1 MLSLLNF
8 YKKYIFE
15 DKHIQSYKLIN
26 FLEAKSQVTSVENF
40 INNSKTFNNKEKCVI
55 ESIEE
60 FNKEYT
66 LNEFTKLSLNNYK
79 GSLEYILNN
88 NQQKNNINLLSY
100 QGNFVNVK
108 NEKKKMCIGIIT
120 YYISEDKTLK
130 IYSLNIRKNI
140 SNDTEVIGKIFDLIQ
155 EYYDNKIEKII
166 YKVENKSEDIFDKE
180 YKLTDFGF
188 ELQSEK
194 DRIYYKQQKELTTI
208 SLLDAYFKDE
218 IDQSEQLEE
227 KIFKANTPMIYAFIT
242 PQIKNANAIKVGF
255 TDQGVQKR
263 INQWKKYYKD
273 IQIIGYW
280 TSREFR
286 KAADGLNTMV
296 FFKDYPVHNNI
307 IKMGYS
313 RLLDDSFKYQAEDG
327 SLKTLHVSKEFFDKV
342 STISGQ
348 AELSKEILEGIII
361 EMKKSIKDGTSEF
374 KVYQLTE
381 SGTTKDNDEKLGPF
395 NDFNPTPLQEKCIKE
410 GIKAYKRG
418 DSDLLMAAVMR
429 FGKTYATY
437 KIIQGAGIKYTLVT
451 SAIADTK
458 NAWRDD
464 VNHKD
469 FIDDFVFIMFH
480 EGKIK
485 IVERGAE
492 NSMWIQSWEG
502 DSLEGLV
509 KQKQKENKTIIIY
522 CTLQDLSGTHGNIK
536 DKHKFL
542 FSNPPELLVVD
553 ETHYGS
559 HSPLWGT
566 LTGLNPKEQEK
577 KVKEALK
584 QTGQENDYS
593 KEDIQEIIKN
603 EEESS
608 EINKQITALKPKCVL
623 QCSGTPYY
631 ILSSGEF
638 AESISKKT
646 IITKVTYSDMV
657 TERDKWSE
665 ENPGEDEWK
674 SPYFGIPDIHKYGLQ
689 LTRKCRNVLK
699 HEGKTSSM
707 KALFEVSNNTFVHE
721 AAIQELFEY
730 LFKGNGKKEGFL
742 ESNNLR
748 DQEIFKHTIV
758 VLPQIK
764 MAQVLEKLLK
774 SKNIVDEN
782 TREISNIVGKHT
794 TDNQKNVNGLN
805 KWMKEC
811 EDKGKRT
818 LTITV
823 KRFLTGVSMPL
834 VDSMIFMKDL
844 SSPQEYDQNIF
855 RLCTRNVGKAID
867 EETGEEIKV
876 NRKHNV
882 YLIDFSID
890 RIYNMTIE
898 SAIAQCAA
906 DGHVDPDS
914 IKKRINKMAEVMPIM
929 VDDTGR
935 NDVLEK
941 MHEIK
946 PEDLLKKYINYNK
959 DRDIEQIIRN
969 YINVKAFDEFLT
981 NHSNLSLLTDFKES
995 SLDTMDSNNDGED
1008 EVDSSN
1014 NSSEND
1020 SENDGGENDETSKK
1034 TEKNN
1039 SKAKDN
1045 TESVLKAKFIGFI
1058 QGILYIN
1065 CCLDDPCDSVEKF
1078 LEQSKDNKEIE
1089 AALGSFI
1096 NTKKNKLNIL
1106 KDVYDKLNALEK
1118 ANINFMMYTIQK
1130 QMNDTSISPT
1140 ERFETAIKK
1149 LGRLGKSEVVTPKE
1163 IVDKMI
1169 NKLDDD
1175 VYRNAESILLV
1186 NEKQCE
1192 FFYEIY
1198 KRFGKETA
1206 KKCKIIPSSETGK
1219 LLCKKLLKTIDLND
1233 YINDIIVH
1241 MEDYNKDGKIDVK
1254 DFLDMTEQ
1262 DLEKTTGK
1270 KHFDICLMN
1279 PPYSGDIDMEMLEQV
1294 YNISNKSVVVHPSSM
1309 YIKVINEENITPKN
1323 TKIIKLKDNIA
1334 KHIKSVD
1341 IKNYNRLFNISMK
1354 FPCAITYIDRNKKE
1368 TDNIEFNLFN
1378 ERHTV
1383 KSIYDIN
1390 LVGENELI
1398 QSILNKINCEKI
1410 TKHKYKDGDNYSEN
1424 DWFCKYAGLGR
1435 SICADPRSS
1444 DVWYRNGLF
1453 AYYYWNAFDDRP
1465 PKNIDNKPIKDLSN
1479 GSTYNNPKYK
1489 NTSSNNLIGT
1499 KTEIENYKYNVFNT
1513 NLFAFINI
1521 IFTISSNNGSVNY
1534 LPWLVDKKYTN
1545 KEIYHKFNFSKEEIE
1560 LIENTIKKYQKDSDW
1575 YKEYMYGSK

>member
-1 MLSLLNF
+1 MKSILEF
-8 YKKYIFE
+8 YKNYIFE
-15 DKHIQSYKLIN
+15 TKNISSYKLMN
-26 FLEAKSQVTSVENF
+26 FLEAKSQVSNIENF
-40 INNSKTFNNKEKCVI
+40 INNTKLFENKEKCVI

-66 LNEFTKLSLNNYK
+66 LNEFKNLSLNNYK
-79 GSLEYILNN
+79 GSLKYIINN
-88 NQQKNNINLLSY
+88 NEHINNINLLSY
-100 QGNFVNVK
+100 QGNFINVK

-120 YYISEDKTLK
+120 YYVSEDKTLR
-130 IYSLNIRKNI
+130 IYSINIRKDL
-140 SNDTEVIGKIFDLIQ
+140 SNDSEVISKILDLIQ

-166 YKVENKSEDIFDKE
+166 YKIENKSEDIFDKE

-188 ELQSEK
+188 ELQSEN

-218 IDQSEQLEE
+218 IDKSEHLEE
-227 KIFKANTPMIYAFIT
+227 KIFKANTPMIYAFTT
-242 PQIKNANAIKVGF
+242 PQIKNAIKVGF

-263 INQWKKYYKD
+263 INQWKKHYKD

-296 FFKDYPVHNNI
+296 FFKDYPVHDNI
-307 IKMGYS
+307 IKKGYS
-313 RLLDDSFKYQAEDG
+313 RLLEDSFKYQAEDG

-342 STISGQ
+342 STIEGQ
-348 AELSKEILEGIII
+348 SELSKEILEGIII
-361 EMKKSIKDGTSEF
+361 EMKNSIKDGKSEF

-381 SGTTKDNDEKLGPF
+381 SGTTKDSDEKLGPF
-395 NDFNPTPLQEKCIKE
+395 NDYNPTPLQEKCIKE
-410 GIKAYKRG
+410 GITAYKRG

-437 KIIQGAGIKYTLVT
+437 KIIQGAGIKYALVT

-485 IVERGAE
+485 KVEKGADG
-492 NSMWIQSWEG
+492 NMWIESWEN
-502 DSLEGLV
+502 DSLEQLI
-509 KQKQKENKTIIIY
+509 KKKQKENKTIIIY
-522 CTLQDLSGTHGNIK
+522 CTLQDLSGTQGNIK

-542 FSNPPELLVVD
+542 FNNPPELLVVD

-559 HSPLWGT
+559 HSALWGT

-577 KVKEALK
+577 KIKDALNK
-584 QTGQENDYS
+584 AGQENDYS

-638 AESISKKT
+638 AESIKNKT

-657 TERDKWSE
+657 TERDKWAD
-665 ENPGEDEWK
+665 ENQGKDEWK

-707 KALFEVSNNTFVHE
+707 KALFEVSGNTFVHE

-782 TREISNIVGKHT
+782 TREIANIVGKHT

-805 KWMKEC
+805 NWMKEC
-811 EDKGKRT
+811 EKKGKRT

-855 RLCTRNVGKAID
+855 RLCTRNVGTAKD

-969 YINVKAFDEFLT
+969 YINIKAFDEFLT
-981 NHSNLSLLTDFKES
+981 NHNNISLLSDFKED
-995 SLDTMDSNNDGED
+995 SLGTMDSNNNGDD
-1008 EVDSSN
+1008 EINSSDNQSSN
-1014 NSSEND
+1014 N
-1020 SENDGGENDETSKK
+1020 GENTNDEKHEPNKNSQKDNSKDET
-1034 TEKNN
+1034 ENI
-1039 SKAKDN
+1039 
-1045 TESVLKAKFIGFI
+1045 LKAKFIGFI
-1058 QGILYIN
+1058 KGVLYIN
-1065 CCLDDPCDSVEKF
+1065 CCLDNPCDTVEKF
-1078 LEQSKDNKEIE
+1078 LEQSKGQKEIE

-1096 NTKKNKLNIL
+1096 KTKKKNKLDIL
-1106 KDVYDKLNALEK
+1106 KDVYNNLNPLEK
-1118 ANINFMMYTIQK
+1118 ANINFMMYTINK
-1130 QMNDTSISPT
+1130 QMNDTSIPES
-1140 ERFETAIKK
+1140 ERFINAVKK
-1149 LGRLGKSEVVTPKE
+1149 LGRLDKNEVITPPK
-1163 IVDKMI
+1163 IVEKMI
-1169 NKLDDD
+1169 DKLSKEDYDKAD
-1175 VYRNAESILLV
+1175 SILLV
-1186 NEKQCE
+1186 NEKQAE
-1192 FFYEIY
+1192 FFMGLH
-1198 KRFGKETA
+1198 KKFNGKYDN
-1206 KKCKIIPSSETGK
+1206 KCKIVASSETGK
-1219 LLCKKLLKTIDLND
+1219 LLCKKMLKSIGVKN
-1233 YINDIIVH
+1233 YIKNILDIKDINGDGIYNIEDFKDMKEKDII
-1241 MEDYNKDGKIDVK
+1241 DICGNKIITLCNPPYGDKSNGGM
-1254 DFLDMTEQ
+1254 FLDMQFVE
-1262 DLEKTTGK
+1262 
-1270 KHFDICLMN
+1270 
-1279 PPYSGDIDMEMLEQV
+1279 
-1294 YNISNKSVVVHPSSM
+1294 
-1309 YIKVINEENITPKN
+1309 
-1323 TKIIKLKDNIA
+1323 KIIKFTDKLIVIHPANRWASNTKVGKNNAESKHLKELEIIDGNKA
-1334 KHIKSVD
+1334 
-1341 IKNYNRLFNISMK
+1341 FNIS
-1354 FPCAITYIDRNKKE
+1354 T
-1368 TDNIEFNLFN
+1368 
-1378 ERHTV
+1378 
-1383 KSIYDIN
+1383 
-1390 LVGENELI
+1390 
-1398 QSILNKINCEKI
+1398 Q
-1410 TKHKYKDGDNYSEN
+1410 
-1424 DWFCKYAGLGR
+1424 WKYAGIYTYDMDKEYNEVSVNFEDKKINNYPYNDFNLRQKLLKDYKYPDGIIKIIEKTKPLYNELR
-1435 SICADPRSS
+1435 EKYKTMVNDGHGFIYEENRLQ
-1444 DVWYRNGLF
+1444 RGKKIF
-1453 AYYYWNAFDDRP
+1453 GIT
-1465 PKNIDNKPIKDLSN
+1465 KTDNKSLHRVKAYLKE
-1479 GSTYNNPKYK
+1479 GKYK
-1489 NTSSNNLIGT
+1489 YCLYKGSFNNDYDEVQEWKGQDPDKLFRGQACWLTNKENVKNNIKYWMECPLFDLWRRYYFPGGAAIMCAYGFIPALDFEMSED
-1499 KTEIENYKYNVFNT
+1499 KFKEYVDSINKFNKNEIEELQKYNVHN
-1513 NLFAFINI
+1513 
-1521 IFTISSNNGSVNY
+1521 SNK
-1534 LPWLVDKKYTN
+1534 L
-1545 KEIYHKFNFSKEEIE
+1545 
-1560 LIENTIKKYQKDSDW
+1560 
-1575 YKEYMYGSK
+1575 